1 MELASGTRERF
12 SAFYA
17 GKTVLVTGHTGFKGA
32 WLSLWLSRLGARVV
46 GLSLPAAGDPSR
58 ALFQPKVA
66 ASLAIDTREREAVES
81 AFREYKPEIV
91 FHLAAQS
98 LVGRSGEDPIG
109 TFSVNV
115 MGTAHVLN
123 AACQTPETRVLVNV
137 TSDKCYANPGPAR
150 PFCEDDPLGGKD
162 PYSTSKACSELV
174 TSSWRQSLRRGV
186 WPALATAR
194 AGNVIGGGDWAP
206 MRIMPDIVRALTS
219 GQAVSLRHPSATR
232 PWQHVLDPLYGY
244 LLLARALYEEPSRY
258 EGPWNFG
265 PDPSEVIEVRE
276 LVRRVHRHW
285 GKGSWIEAAEPMGI
299 AELEMLALNSS
310 KSERALGWRPAFG
323 IGRAIDLTVDWYRRV
338 IDHGEDPFRV
348 TEEQIAALCVQYE
361 GRSARAS
368 KRAKRQG
375 TS

>member
-32 WLSLWLSRLGARVV
+32 WLSLWLSRLGAQVV

-81 AFREYKPEIV
+81 AFREYNPEIV

-115 MGTAHVLN
+115 MGTVHVLN
-123 AACQTPETRVLVNV
+123 AACQTPETRVVVNV

-150 PFCEDDPLGGKD
+150 PFREDDPLGGKD

-174 TSSWRQSLRRGV
+174 TSSWRQSLRHGIR
-186 WPALATAR
+186 PALATAR

-206 MRIMPDIVRALTS
+206 RRIMPDIVRALAS
-219 GQAVSLRHPSATR
+219 GQPVSLRHPSATR

-258 EGPWNFG
+258 EGPWNSA
-265 PDPSEVIEVRE
+265 PTQAKPSRY
-276 LVRRVHRHW
+276 
-285 GKGSWIEAAEPMGI
+285 GSWCDAFTDIG
-299 AELEMLALNSS
+299 
-310 KSERALGWRPAFG
+310 ERAAG
-323 IGRAIDLTVDWYRRV
+323 
-338 IDHGEDPFRV
+338 
-348 TEEQIAALCVQYE
+348 
-361 GRSARAS
+361 S
-368 KRAKRQG
+368 KPPSQWE
-375 TS
+375 